1 MVQCTIH
8 AIQLKGFLKC
18 LKIID
23 ICLSTWQKIF
33 KIEINRDMEAL
44 LCNSPKLKSCSIF
57 E

>member
-8 AIQLKGFLKC
+8 AIELKGFLKC

-33 KIEINRDMEAL
+33 KIEIN
-44 LCNSPKLKSCSIF
+44 
-57 E
+57 